1 MLCCETRNAPVG
13 KSCGCVF
20 LRDSSALDFDK
31 AEGLFLA
38 TTRSSRDRR
47 PDARFQR
54 RTTIATS
61 HDPQRPSPNP
71 DPAFPRSALA
81 TKGLFANMH
90 RGMTITA
97 ALLVLAFVVATGA
110 SPELSSSV
118 FSAARNWIEN
128 TFGGYY
134 LITVVVLIAVCFFI
148 VLSPFGKLRLGKDDE
163 KPEFTRFAWFSMLF
177 SAGIGIGILFF
188 GVAEPTFYFD
198 NSGSFGYPNNPHADM
213 AGHAEMTQ
221 ARAVDALR
229 VTFFHWGL
237 HGWAVYV
244 VVGMALA
251 YFAYRKGLPLALRS
265 ALYPFIGNRIYG
277 PIGHIVDILGVL
289 GCVFGVAT
297 SLGLGVSQMAVGLQ
311 RLIGTG
317 AGLDTQLTLIA
328 IITVI
333 SILSAVSGVS
343 RGIKIISELNIWVSV
358 LVIGAFVIGGP
369 TLWLVM
375 TFGETMLDYIVEFIP
390 MGLWYP
396 EEQSEAN
403 WLQAWTIF
411 YWGWWLAWAPF
422 IGLFIARI
430 SRGRTLREF
439 VLGVLLVP
447 TFIIFVWLAI
457 FGGTALHQ
465 ELTAAGGTGSAGII
479 ELVNAWNLPA
489 ALFATSD
496 GVAGTGVLGWVLSAM
511 MVFLLM
517 SWFVTSADSSTLV
530 LTTILSLGNPEP
542 PQRFRIF
549 WGLVIGMVAAVLLV
563 AGGLKALQTALI
575 AAALPLSVVILIMTA
590 GVLVALFK
598 EGWRRTSRTRQSS

>member
-1 MLCCETRNAPVG
+1 M
-13 KSCGCVF
+13 
-20 LRDSSALDFDK
+20 
-31 AEGLFLA
+31 
-38 TTRSSRDRR
+38 
-47 PDARFQR
+47 
-54 RTTIATS
+54 
-61 HDPQRPSPNP
+61 
-71 DPAFPRSALA
+71 
-81 TKGLFANMH
+81 FANMH
-90 RGMTITA
+90 RGMTLSS
-97 ALLVLAFVVATGA
+97 ALLVLAFVAVTVIN
-110 SPELSSSV
+110 PELSSAV
-118 FSAARNWIEN
+118 FSAARNWIED
-128 TFGGYY
+128 TFAGYY
-134 LITVVVLIAVCFFI
+134 LVTVVLLIAVCFFI
-148 VLSPFGKLRLGKDDE
+148 VLSPFGSKRLGKDHE
-163 KPEFTRFAWFSMLF
+163 RPEFSRFAWFAMLF

-188 GVAEPTFYFD
+188 GVAEPIFYFD
-198 NSGSFGYPNNPHADM
+198 NSGAFGYPNNPHADL
-213 AGHAEMTQ
+213 AGHAAMNQ
-221 ARAVDALR
+221 QRAVDALR

-251 YFAYRKGLPLALRS
+251 YFAYRKDLPLALRS

-277 PIGHIVDILGVL
+277 PIGHLVDILGVL

-311 RLIGTG
+311 RLTGIG
-317 AGLDTQLTLIA
+317 AGLDTQLILIA
-328 IITVI
+328 AITVI
-333 SILSAVSGVS
+333 SILSAVSGVK
-343 RGIKIISELNIWVSV
+343 RGIRIISELNIWVSV
-358 LVIGAFVIGGP
+358 LVIGAFVVGGP
-369 TLWLVM
+369 TLWLLT
-375 TFGETMLDYIVEFIP
+375 TFGETMRDYVVEFIP

-396 EEQSEAN
+396 EDQSNTN

-430 SRGRTLREF
+430 SKGRTLREF

-465 ELTAAGGTGSAGII
+465 ELTAAGGTGTAGII

-496 GVAGTGVLGWVLSAM
+496 GVAGTGSLGWVLSAM

-549 WGLVIGMVAAVLLV
+549 WGLVIGLVAAALLV
-563 AGGLKALQTALI
+563 AGGLTALQTALI
-575 AAALPLSVVILIMTA
+575 AAALPLSVVILVMTA
-590 GVLVALFK
+590 GVLVSLFQ
-598 EGWRRTSRTRQSS
+598 EGWRKSSSSIVQSEGKQAERR